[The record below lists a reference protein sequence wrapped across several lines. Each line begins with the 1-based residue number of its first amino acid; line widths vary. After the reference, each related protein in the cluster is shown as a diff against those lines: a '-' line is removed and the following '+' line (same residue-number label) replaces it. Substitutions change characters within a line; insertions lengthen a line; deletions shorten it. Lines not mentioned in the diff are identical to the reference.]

1 MNLNVENR
9 TILGDEIEKTSLQD
23 ILNQIVK
30 EKKKEAELQSEK
42 SEEKRSA
49 EEIEKAKALEM
60 RQQAME
66 LKSETEQK
74 AWRY

>member
-30 EKKKEAELQSEK
+30 EKKKRGRASVRK
-42 SEEKRSA
+42 K
-49 EEIEKAKALEM
+49 
-60 RQQAME
+60 
-66 LKSETEQK
+66 
-74 AWRY
+74 

>member
-74 AWRY
+74 AWR